1 MLSWGETRT
10 RYTYEILI
18 TDSHRMNESNELR
31 SNPMIDTFNMSFS
44 FIFIS
49 ILRYLNLLFKWKDAS
64 L

>member
-1 MLSWGETRT
+1 
-10 RYTYEILI
+10 
-18 TDSHRMNESNELR
+18 MNESNELR

-49 ILRYLNLLFKWKDAS
+49 ILRYLNLIFKWKDAS